1 MTVSRYYYYYFSAGA
16 ADPPVAAAG
25 LEINPVFLL
34 AAPGDAETLLANQ
47 TYLYAAAAAAAA
59 VARITFPSSHFSPMW
74 PLLVSSIGYGQ
85 RTRTAN

>member
-16 ADPPVAAAG
+16 ADPPVAAAAG

-47 TYLYAAAAAAAA
+47 TYLYAAAAAA